1 MMVALQPPDI
11 VPVSIAEAI
20 AKPRRVALDSD
31 VIATARDLGIS
42 LGD

>member
-1 MMVALQPPDI
+1 MEYKLKYISQAG
-11 VPVSIAEAI
+11 IAEAI
-20 AKPRRVALDSD
+20 AKPRRVPLDSD